1 MYPTNFAYAAPTSLA
16 DVIAQMQAAGDDG
29 KLLAGGQSLIPM
41 LKFRLAEPATLID
54 LGRVQEL
61 RGIRVDGNN
70 IVIGAMTPYYQVLNS
85 GEVQSRCPLLI
96 QTIRQVGDPQVRTR
110 GTVGGSLAHADPAGD
125 LPAAAVALGAQ
136 LMATGASGNR
146 LYDASNFFQD
156 VLTTALEPS
165 EVLTSISFPATDSP
179 GTGTAYL
186 KHRHPASGYAV
197 VGVAAIVTVGADG
210 NCQSARIGITGAG
223 SHATRATATEQA
235 LAGRPL
241 DAQSVAAACAN
252 AASGVDL
259 MGDSYASSD
268 FRAHL
273 VQVLAQR
280 AIMQA
285 AQNARR

>member
-1 MYPTNFAYAAPTSLA
+1 MYPSNFAYAAPTSLA
-16 DVIAQMQAAGDDG
+16 DALAQMQAAGDDG

-41 LKFRLAEPATLID
+41 LKLRLAEPGTLID
-54 LGRVQEL
+54 LGRVEGL
-61 RGIRVDGNN
+61 RGIRVDGNT
-70 IVIGAMTPYYQVLNS
+70 IVIGAMTPYYQVLDS
-85 GEVQSRCPLLI
+85 ADVQRRCPLLI
-96 QTIRQVGDPQVRTR
+96 QTISQVGDPQVRSR
-110 GTVGGSLAHADPAGD
+110 GTIGGSLAHADPSGD

-136 LMATGASGNR
+136 LMATGPDGSHT
-146 LYDASNFFQD
+146 YDVTSFFQD
-156 VLTTALEPS
+156 VMMTALGPNEI
-165 EVLTSISFPATDSP
+165 LTSVSFPATDSP
-179 GTGTAYL
+179 GTGTAYM

-197 VGVAAIVTVGADG
+197 VGVAAIITVGADG

-280 AIMQA
+280 AVLQA

>member
-1 MYPTNFAYAAPTSLA
+1 MYPSNFAYAAPTSLA
-16 DVIAQMQAAGDDG
+16 DVLAQMRTAGDDG

-41 LKFRLAEPATLID
+41 LKFRLAEPKTLID

-61 RGIRVDGNN
+61 RGIRMDGNT
-70 IVIGAMTPYYQVLNS
+70 IVIGATTPYYQVLDS
-85 GEVQSRCPLLI
+85 ADVQRRCPLLI
-96 QTIRQVGDPQVRTR
+96 QTISQVGDPQVRSR

-136 LMATGASGNR
+136 LTATGADGNHT
-146 LYDASNFFQD
+146 YDAANFFQD
-156 VLTTALEPS
+156 VLTTALDPHD
-165 EVLTSISFPATDSP
+165 VLTSISFPATDAP
-179 GTGTAYL
+179 GTGTAYV

-197 VGVAAIVTVGADG
+197 VGVAAIVMVGADG
-210 NCQSARIGITGAG
+210 NCQAARIGITGAG
-223 SHATRATATEQA
+223 SHATRATGAEQA

-252 AASGVDL
+252 AAAGVDL

-268 FRAHL
+268 YRAHL
-273 VQVLAQR
+273 IRVLAQR
-280 AIMQA
+280 AVLQA